1 MNELIKFMRID
12 RTRRIAK
19 LSTGT
24 IEKLLIALTISRDT
38 SVYLLDEPF
47 GGVDVIA
54 RKKIMQSLLHWLPE
68 EATVLIST
76 HYIQEIE
83 SLVDDAIILKDGRLL
98 AYESVEKIRKEEGL
112 SLEKYYT
119 QLYIEDNGGRE

>member
-1 MNELIKFMRID
+1 M
-12 RTRRIAK
+12 
-19 LSTGT
+19 

-47 GGVDVIA
+47 GGVDVLA

-68 EATVLIST
+68 DATVLVST

-83 SLVDDAIILKDGRLL
+83 SLVDDALILKDGRLL
-98 AYESVEKIRKEEGL
+98 AYQSVENIRQTEGL
-112 SLEKYYT
+112 SLEQYYT